1 MKRSESTLRLTAGAA
16 AVAFEWAGDRWR
28 HTVTVADG
36 VHLASIEG
44 PADPDGDPRWPAS
57 PVFTEVSL
65 VDVGGRPAILGVG
78 LAGRSHFSASVTAH
92 PDQPD
97 TLLFDVACR
106 LHEPPGS
113 LGSTYTA
120 ADGTV
125 ARIEPAAAP
134 RPPCTVQWMYAVG
147 PAGLA
152 PLPGPAVQPR
162 RP

>member
-1 MKRSESTLRLTAGAA
+1 M
-16 AVAFEWAGDRWR
+16 VFEWAGDRWR
-28 HTVTVADG
+28 HSVTVADG
-36 VHLASIEG
+36 VRLASIEG
-44 PADPDGDPRWPAS
+44 PAEPDGDPRWPAS

-92 PDQPD
+92 PQLPD

-106 LHEPPGS
+106 LHEPPGP
-113 LGSTYTA
+113 LRSTYA
-120 ADGTV
+120 RADGTV
-125 ARIEPAAAP
+125 ERIEPAAAP
-134 RPPCTVQWMYAVG
+134 GPPCTVQWLYAVG

-152 PLPGPAVQPR
+152 QLPAPAVQPR